1 MLPWQQWSSTQYLIA
16 CKICGIFWKGV
27 LESLTHVFTDLKISK
42 ESNFLIQVIEMWSG
56 STISSESFSARRLRK
71 QLQSAHIPPLVPK
84 NEGVKD
90 PISTSSTVCWFFR
103 FFSSCCSLKI
113 VDVAFPWLHSELTC
127 VTLTSKNAVTPR
139 DQNPCLQSSL
149 ASELYYGSTNVW
161 IPRVKNKSFGWAA
174 NRNQPQHRLKFV
186 VTITQ

>member
-42 ESNFLIQVIEMWSG
+42 ESNFLIQVIVMWSG

-84 NEGVKD
+84 KLGSKRSHFNVQH
-90 PISTSSTVCWFFR
+90 PLLALPL
-103 FFSSCCSLKI
+103 FSSSCSLKI
-113 VDVAFPWLHSELTC
+113 VDVAFPWLYSELTC

-161 IPRVKNKSFGWAA
+161 IPRVKNKSFGWVA
-174 NRNQPQHRLKFV
+174 NCNQPQHRLKFV